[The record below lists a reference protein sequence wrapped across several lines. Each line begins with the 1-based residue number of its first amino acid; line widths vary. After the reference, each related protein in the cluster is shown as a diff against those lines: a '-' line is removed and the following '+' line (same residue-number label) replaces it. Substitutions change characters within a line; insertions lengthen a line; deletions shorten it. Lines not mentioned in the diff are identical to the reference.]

1 MRPFIRLRKS
11 AEQRAGDAREK
22 ASGQAF
28 HVLQHETFVGR
39 VSKKFF
45 HGPDIYQRFNQSAIA
60 AGASFLAW
68 RLLQRKAHL
77 KPAQNGKDDRAEQ
90 A

>member
-1 MRPFIRLRKS
+1 
-11 AEQRAGDAREK
+11 
-22 ASGQAF
+22 
-28 HVLQHETFVGR
+28 